1 MLFNRKYVLVS
12 AVAAAVLSLA
22 SCGGGGGDSS
32 APPPSSG
39 GGTGGNTVMGSAAKG
54 IVINGIVT
62 LKDSAGNVLPTTP
75 TQILTSSNGSFTANV
90 GNYTGPV
97 LVEVTAGPNTT
108 IQDEVTGV
116 NQSASNLTGVLLESV
131 TVVAAGQPATA
142 NITPF
147 TTVVAQLAKR
157 SAPMGQPVSAVLI
170 QQAQAAL
177 ATTLGFNPVTTAP
190 VNSRD
195 AQANAGA
202 APEARKQALLLAA
215 LAQFGTTN
223 STCEALPTRA
233 EELACA
239 ARQFATAYSS
249 SAISGGNASI
259 VVNGNALSG
268 LSQAITAV
276 SANSEI
282 NRTGVT
288 VVPSADPSTS
298 ALANA
303 ESNPNTPQTVVVNVP
318 EGGFNTG
325 DVAAVR
331 TLFNNLRSNAAAL
344 ENADL
349 NGPLETQIA
358 DFADSINTQ
367 TFGFDFGTLEILNG
381 TTQAGELF
389 AAYFNP
395 ANSNNRPTSSVVGG
409 FGIVGT
415 TACQVFAGVPQA
427 DESGAVRSVPP
438 TASSSGTPN
447 GQSVGCTI
455 FGPAV
460 LVPGGGF
467 AQLRHYTLY
476 TPVQGMAN
484 TLQVNSDSRFCQF
497 PQGYSFTND
506 PDTCLPDGLV
516 LDRVSGPNTTARM
529 STANNGEQTA
539 AFNGRIAAP
548 LEFVFNPQGQPSA
561 RLLANQVTVN
571 ANFVGNDVAS
581 PGTFNGSASITT
593 VEGTNTLTASLTN
606 ISASGSENPE
616 GTLIGSVSA
625 TGTVESNLG
634 VLTGTFSADNSS
646 PGTGITSFSGRLA
659 VGPTGSRN
667 EVFQGQL
674 ALTQTAASA
683 NLPAVNSTAFR
694 GTISLP
700 QRPQLELSLQLS
712 ETLAAGGAS
721 NNPANLSFSYQ
732 QAGTTVLFTG
742 EQTSDGREVV
752 TFSSPTSLVTVGPF
766 EPKRTA
772 VVDVLRNGRK
782 AGEFLV
788 QESRINYT
796 DGSFEQF

>member
-1 MLFNRKYVLVS
+1 MPLVQKYTLR
-12 AVAAAVLSLA
+12 AAIAAAVFSLA
-22 SCGGGGGDSS
+22 ACGGGGGDSS
-32 APPPSSG
+32 TPPPSSG

-62 LKDSAGNVLPTTP
+62 LKDAAGNVLPTTP
-75 TQILTSSNGSFTANV
+75 TQVLTSSNGSFTANV
-90 GNYTGPV
+90 GNYAGPV

-108 IQDEVTGV
+108 IQDEITGV
-116 NQSASNLTGVLLESV
+116 NQSASGLTGVLLESA
-131 TVVAAGQPATA
+131 TVVTAGQPATA

-157 SAPMGQPVSAVLI
+157 SVPMGQPVTAVLV

-177 ATTLGFNPVTTAP
+177 ATTLGFNPVSTAP

-195 AQANAGA
+195 PQANAAA

-223 STCEALPTRA
+223 PTCEALPTRA

-239 ARQFATAYSS
+239 ARQFATAYTSS
-249 SAISGGNASI
+249 TISGGNASV
-259 VVNGNALSG
+259 VVNGSALNG
-268 LSQAITAV
+268 LTQAISAV
-276 SANSEI
+276 SADSTI

-298 ALANA
+298 TLANA

-318 EGGFNTG
+318 EGGFNAG

-367 TFGFDFGTLEILNG
+367 TFGFDFGTLEILNS
-381 TTQAGELF
+381 TSQAGELF
-389 AAYFNP
+389 MAYFNP
-395 ANSNNRPTSSVVGG
+395 SNANNRPTSSLVGG

-497 PQGYSFTND
+497 PQGYSFAND
-506 PDTCLPDGLV
+506 PDTCLPQGQV
-516 LDRVSGPNTTARM
+516 LDRVSGPGTTARM
-529 STANNGEQTA
+529 STANNGEQSA

-548 LEFVFNPQGQPSA
+548 LEFVFSPQGQPSA
-561 RLLANQVTVN
+561 RLLADQVTVN
-571 ANFVGNDVAS
+571 ADFVGNDVAT
-581 PGTFNGSASITT
+581 PGTFSGGGSITT
-593 VEGTNTLTASLTN
+593 VQGTNTLTASLTN
-606 ISASGSENPE
+606 ITASGGENAE
-616 GTLIGSVSA
+616 GVLIGSVSA

-634 VLTGTFSADNSS
+634 VLTGTFSANNSS
-646 PGTGITSFSGRLA
+646 PSTGITSFSGGLS
-659 VGPTGSRN
+659 VGPTGSRSQI
-667 EVFQGQL
+667 FQGQL
-674 ALTQTAASA
+674 TLTQTAASA
-683 NLPAVNSTAFR
+683 GMPAVNSTAFQ
-694 GTISLP
+694 GMISLP
-700 QRPQLELSLQLS
+700 QRPQLELSLQVS
-712 ETLAAGGAS
+712 ESLVAGNQGD
-721 NNPANLSFSYQ
+721 NPANLSFSYQ

-742 EQTSDGREVV
+742 ERASNGQEVV

-766 EPKRTA
+766 EPKRATR
-772 VVDVLRNGRK
+772 VDVLRNGRK
-782 AGEFLV
+782 TGEFLV